1 MRRHLGS
8 FLRLRLS
15 APFFFFAAFRRMLQV
30 EGQDNQRG
38 TLHHDNNRT
47 GHREHPRP
55 SAIRSPRNPR
65 EVVVGREPDVIDF
78 SALPQAP

>member
-1 MRRHLGS
+1 MKYRGGATGS
-8 FLRLRLS
+8 
-15 APFFFFAAFRRMLQV
+15 LQQLYQTV
-30 EGQDNQRG
+30 GEDNQRG

-65 EVVVGREPDVIDF
+65 EVVVGHEPDVIDF